1 MKSTSDSL
9 ERDLVDTVGSAFG
22 TVWLVLPMWLGV
34 ISVAGFIPAW
44 VADGRAEPDPTMLLA
59 WIAELGMSAMTIVGL
74 FPIVLHWWFL
84 RSMLDG
90 QGVGWNLW
98 RSFVTQVLTGA
109 VVLGF
114 QGYSD
119 DRLRLAVLGVVV
131 ALIAAGIFLVRRALW
146 MKLEQELDIR
156 V

>member
-1 MKSTSDSL
+1 M
-9 ERDLVDTVGSAFG
+9 
-22 TVWLVLPMWLGV
+22 LPMWLGV
-34 ISVAGFIPAW
+34 VSIGGFIPAW
-44 VADGRAEPDPTMLLA
+44 VADGRAEPDSTMLLA

-74 FPIVLHWWFL
+74 LPIVLHWWFL

-98 RSFVTQVLTGA
+98 RSFVTQVLTGT

-131 ALIAAGIFLVRRALW
+131 ALIAAGIFLVRRTQL
-146 MKLEQELDIR
+146 MRKEREMDIQM
-156 V
+156 

>member
-9 ERDLVDTVGSAFG
+9 GRDLVDTVGSAFG
-22 TVWLVLPMWLGV
+22 TVWLVLPAWLVVVSIG
-34 ISVAGFIPAW
+34 GFIPAW
-44 VADGRAEPDPTMLLA
+44 VADWSGDPDSWWLM
-59 WIAELGMSAMTIVGL
+59 WVVELGMSAMTIVGL
-74 FPIVLHWWFL
+74 LPIVMHWWFL

-98 RSFVTQVLTGA
+98 RSFVTQVLTGT

-119 DRLRLAVLGVVV
+119 DRLRLAVLGMVVV
-131 ALIAAGIFLVRRALW
+131 LIAAGIFLVRRALL
-146 MKLEQELDIR
+146 MRMEREMEA
-156 V
+156 

>member
-9 ERDLVDTVGSAFG
+9 QRDLVDTLGSAFG
-22 TVWLVLPMWLGV
+22 TVWLVLPMWLFVVSIG
-34 ISVAGFIPAW
+34 GLIPAW
-44 VADGRAEPDPTMLLA
+44 VADWGGDPDSWLLM
-59 WIAELGMSAMTIVGL
+59 WVVELGMSAMTIVGL

-90 QGVGWNLW
+90 GNVVWNLW

-119 DRLRLAVLGVVV
+119 DQLRLGVLGMVVV
-131 ALIAAGIFLVRRALW
+131 AIAAGIFLVRRAHL
-146 MKLEQELDIR
+146 MRMEREMDIR

>member
-9 ERDLVDTVGSAFG
+9 GRDLVDTVGSAFG
-22 TVWLVLPMWLGV
+22 TVWLVLPAWLVVVSIG
-34 ISVAGFIPAW
+34 GFIPAW
-44 VADGRAEPDPTMLLA
+44 VADWSGDPDSWWLM
-59 WIAELGMSAMTIVGL
+59 WVVELGMSAMTIVGL
-74 FPIVLHWWFL
+74 LPIVLHWWFL

-98 RSFVTQVLTGA
+98 RSFVTQVLTGT

-119 DRLRLAVLGVVV
+119 DRLRLAVLGMVVV
-131 ALIAAGIFLVRRALW
+131 LIAAGIFLVRRALL
-146 MKLEQELDIR
+146 MRMEREMEA
-156 V
+156 

>member
-1 MKSTSDSL
+1 
-9 ERDLVDTVGSAFG
+9 
-22 TVWLVLPMWLGV
+22 
-34 ISVAGFIPAW
+34 
-44 VADGRAEPDPTMLLA
+44 
-59 WIAELGMSAMTIVGL
+59 MSAMTIVGL

>member
-9 ERDLVDTVGSAFG
+9 GRDLVDTVGSAFG
-22 TVWLVLPMWLGV
+22 TVWLVLPAWLVVVSIG
-34 ISVAGFIPAW
+34 GFIPAW
-44 VADGRAEPDPTMLLA
+44 VADWSGDPDSWWLM
-59 WIAELGMSAMTIVGL
+59 WVVELGMSAMTIVGVL
-74 FPIVLHWWFL
+74 PIVMHWWFL

-98 RSFVTQVLTGA
+98 RSFVTQMLTGT

-119 DRLRLAVLGVVV
+119 DRLRLAVLGMVVV
-131 ALIAAGIFLVRRALW
+131 LIAAGIFLVRRALL
-146 MKLEQELDIR
+146 MRMEREMEA
-156 V
+156 

>member
-9 ERDLVDTVGSAFG
+9 GRDLVDTVGSAFG
-22 TVWLVLPMWLGV
+22 TVWLVLPLWLAAVSIG
-34 ISVAGFIPAW
+34 GFIPAW
-44 VADGRAEPDPTMLLA
+44 VIDWAGDPDSWFLM
-59 WIAELGMSAMTIVGL
+59 WVVELGMSAMTIVGL
-74 FPIVLHWWFL
+74 FPILLHWWFL

-98 RSFVTQVLTGA
+98 RSFVTQVLTGT

-131 ALIAAGIFLVRRALW
+131 ALIAAGIFLVRRAQ
-146 MKLEQELDIR
+146 MMRMEREMDIR

>member
-9 ERDLVDTVGSAFG
+9 GRDLVDTVGSAFG
-22 TVWLVLPMWLGV
+22 TVWLVLPAWLVVVSIG
-34 ISVAGFIPAW
+34 GFIPAW
-44 VADGRAEPDPTMLLA
+44 VADWSGDPDSWWLM
-59 WIAELGMSAMTIVGL
+59 WVVELGMSAMTIAGL
-74 FPIVLHWWFL
+74 LPIVMHWWFL

-98 RSFVTQVLTGA
+98 RSFVTQMLTGT

-119 DRLRLAVLGVVV
+119 DRLRLAVLGMVVV
-131 ALIAAGIFLVRRALW
+131 LIAAGIFLVRRALL
-146 MKLEQELDIR
+146 MRMEREMEA
-156 V
+156 